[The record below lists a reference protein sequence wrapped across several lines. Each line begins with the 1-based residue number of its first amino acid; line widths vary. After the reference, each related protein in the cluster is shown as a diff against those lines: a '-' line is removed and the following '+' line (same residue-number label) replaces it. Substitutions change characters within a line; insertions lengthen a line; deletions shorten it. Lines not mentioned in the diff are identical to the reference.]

1 LIASLLTIAT
11 VTVGGAVAF
20 LFFGFIYLFEAFYS

>member
-1 LIASLLTIAT
+1 MAANRHAP